1 MTGRAVWAA
10 GAPVVAVAMRTRM
23 AIPIAVPSWAVV
35 LMTPEAV
42 PLDLRAT
49 LVPRVVVATDDI
61 PIPKPAAAM
70 QADRAGTWAAAKI
83 RAASPPAM
91 TASPAAATR

>member
-1 MTGRAVWAA
+1 MT
-10 GAPVVAVAMRTRM
+10 
-23 AIPIAVPSWAVV
+23 VPTWAVV
-35 LMTPEAV
+35 LMTPDAV

-49 LVPRVVVATDDI
+49 LVPRVVVATDER

-70 QADRAGTWAAAKI
+70 QADRAGMWEATKI

-91 TASPAAATR
+91 TASPAAATPLGRSAA